1 MMMSYKSMTVCLDN
15 SAGSSRVLDFALNLA
30 AQKNAHLTGLHL
42 TYAPI
47 ILSDPY
53 AVWEP
58 MMLEWEE
65 SAQTKQ
71 EHVREKFIS
80 AAAKAGVSADFSA
93 YRSTDLQ
100 AVIAHARASDLTI
113 VGQRNL
119 GDSETDLGNNFPV
132 SFVLKLGRPVL
143 FIPTG
148 SQASPKFN
156 TIIVA
161 WDGGREATRAMA
173 DAMPFL
179 KLAERVKILSISER
193 TDDDHDLPDI
203 DIAAY
208 LAKHDVKVEIERNEN
223 VHIAPA
229 EWLLSK
235 AANCGADLLVMGAY
249 GHNRLT
255 ELILGG
261 VTRSVMRQMTL
272 PVLMSH

>member
-1 MMMSYKSMTVCLDN
+1 MSYKSMTVCLDN
-15 SAGSSRVLDFALNLA
+15 SAGSSRLLEFALTLA
-30 AQKNAHLTGLHL
+30 AQNNAHLTGLHL

-71 EHVREKFIS
+71 EHAREIFIS
-80 AAAKAGVSADFSA
+80 EAAKAGVSADFSA
-93 YRSTDLQ
+93 YRSTDLT

-113 VGQRNL
+113 VGQRNQ
-119 GDSETDLGNNFPV
+119 GDNEGDLGNNFPI
-132 SFVLKLGRPVL
+132 SFVLKLGRPIL
-143 FIPTG
+143 FFPYNDEVST
-148 SQASPKFN
+148 KFN

-179 KLAERVKILSISER
+179 KLAQQVKVLSISEHS
-193 TDDDHDLPDI
+193 DQDHDLPDI

-208 LAKHDVKVEIERNEN
+208 LAKHGVKVDIERNEN
-223 VHIAPA
+223 VQIAPA
-229 EWLLSK
+229 EWLLSR
-235 AANCGADLLVMGAY
+235 AADSAADLLVMGAY

-261 VTRSVMRQMTL
+261 VTRTVMRKMTL

>member
-1 MMMSYKSMTVCLDN
+1 MSYKSMTVCLDN
-15 SAGSSRVLDFALNLA
+15 SAGSSRLLEFALTLA
-30 AQKNAHLTGLHL
+30 AQNNAHLTGLHL

-71 EHVREKFIS
+71 EHIREKFIS
-80 AAAKAGVSADFSA
+80 EAAKAGVSADFSG
-93 YRSTDLQ
+93 YRSTDLD

-113 VGQRNL
+113 VGQRNQ
-119 GDSETDLGNNFPV
+119 GDNEGDLGNNFPI
-132 SFVLKLGRPVL
+132 SFVLKLGRPIL
-143 FIPTG
+143 FFPYNGEVST
-148 SQASPKFN
+148 KFN

-179 KLAERVKILSISER
+179 KLAQQVKVLSISEHS
-193 TDDDHDLPDI
+193 DKDHDLPDI

-208 LAKHDVKVEIERNEN
+208 LAKHGVKVDIERNEN

-229 EWLLSK
+229 EWLLSR
-235 AANCGADLLVMGAY
+235 AADSAADLLVMGAY

-261 VTRSVMRQMTL
+261 VTRSVMRKMTL

>member
-1 MMMSYKSMTVCLDN
+1 MSYKSMTVCLDN
-15 SAGSSRVLDFALNLA
+15 SAGSSRLLEFALTLA
-30 AQKNAHLTGLHL
+30 AQNNAHLTGLHL

-71 EHVREKFIS
+71 EHAREKFI
-80 AAAKAGVSADFSA
+80 AEAAKAGVNADFSA
-93 YRSTDLQ
+93 YRSTDLP

-113 VGQRNL
+113 VGQRNFA
-119 GDSETDLGNNFPV
+119 DSEGDLGNNFPI

-143 FIPTG
+143 FFPYNGVVST
-148 SQASPKFN
+148 KFN

-179 KLAERVKILSISER
+179 KLAQQVKVLSISEHS
-193 TDDDHDLPDI
+193 DEDHDLPDI

-208 LAKHDVKVEIERNEN
+208 LAKHKVKIELERNEN
-223 VHIAPA
+223 VQIAAA
-229 EWLLSK
+229 EWLLSR
-235 AANCGADLLVMGAY
+235 AASSGADLLVMGAY

-261 VTRSVMRQMTL
+261 VTRTVMRQMSL

>member
-1 MMMSYKSMTVCLDN
+1 MSYKSMTVCLDN
-15 SAGSSRVLDFALNLA
+15 SAGSSRLLEFALTLA
-30 AQKNAHLTGLHL
+30 AQNNAHLSALHL

-58 MMLEWEE
+58 MMMEWEE

-71 EHVREKFIS
+71 EHAREKFIS
-80 AAAKAGVSADFSA
+80 EAAKAGVSADFSA
-93 YRSTDLQ
+93 YRSTDLP

-113 VGQRNL
+113 VGQRNQ
-119 GDSETDLGNNFPV
+119 GDSEGDLGNNFPI

-143 FIPTG
+143 FFPYSGAGTT
-148 SQASPKFN
+148 KFN

-179 KLAERVKILSISER
+179 KLAQQVKVLSISEHS
-193 TDDDHDLPDI
+193 DEDHDLPDI

-208 LAKHDVKVEIERNEN
+208 LAKHHVKVEIERNDN
-223 VHIAPA
+223 VQIAPA
-229 EWLLSK
+229 EWLLSYAEK
-235 AANCGADLLVMGAY
+235 SGADLLVMGAY

-261 VTRSVMRQMTL
+261 VTRTIMRQMSL

>member
-1 MMMSYKSMTVCLDN
+1 MSYKSMTVCLDN
-15 SAGSSRVLDFALNLA
+15 SAGSVRLLDFALSLA
-30 AQKNAHLTGLHL
+30 AQNNAHLTGLHL

-71 EHVREKFIS
+71 EQAREKFIA

-93 YRSTDLQ
+93 YRSTDLR

-113 VGQRNL
+113 VGQRNQ
-119 GDSETDLGNNFPV
+119 GDDQGDLGNNFPM

-143 FIPTG
+143 FFPYIGNVST
-148 SQASPKFN
+148 KFN
-156 TIIVA
+156 SIIVA
-161 WDGGREATRAMA
+161 WDGGREAARAMA

-179 KLAERVKILSISER
+179 KLAQQVKILSISEHN
-193 TDDDHDLPDI
+193 DEDHDLPDI

-208 LAKHDVKVEIERNEN
+208 LAKHKVKVDIERNEN
-223 VHIAPA
+223 VQVAPA
-229 EWLLSK
+229 DWLLSR
-235 AANCGADLLVMGAY
+235 AADSGADLLVMGAY

-261 VTRSVMRQMTL
+261 VTRTVMRQMTL

>member
-1 MMMSYKSMTVCLDN
+1 MSYKSMTVCLDN
-15 SAGSSRVLDFALNLA
+15 SAGSSRLLEFAITLA
-30 AQKNAHLTGLHL
+30 AQHNAHLTGLHL

-71 EHVREKFIS
+71 AHARENFIS
-80 AAAKAGVSADFSA
+80 EAAKAGVNADFSS
-93 YRSTDLQ
+93 YRSTDLS

-113 VGQRNL
+113 VGQHNF
-119 GDSETDLGNNFPV
+119 GDSEGDLGNNFPI

-143 FIPTG
+143 FFPYNG
-148 SQASPKFN
+148 KASTKFE

-173 DAMPFL
+173 DAMPLL
-179 KLAERVKILSISER
+179 KLAQQVKVLSISEHS
-193 TDDDHDLPDI
+193 DEDHDLPDI

-208 LAKHDVKVEIERNEN
+208 LAKHHVKVEIERNEN
-223 VHIAPA
+223 IQIAA
-229 EWLLSK
+229 ADWLLSS
-235 AANCGADLLVMGAY
+235 AANSGADLMVMGAY

>member
-1 MMMSYKSMTVCLDN
+1 MSYKSMTVCLDN
-15 SAGSSRVLDFALNLA
+15 SAGSSRLLEFALTLA
-30 AQKNAHLTGLHL
+30 AQNNAHLTGLHL

-71 EHVREKFIS
+71 EHIREKFIS
-80 AAAKAGVSADFSA
+80 EAAKAGVSADFSG
-93 YRSTDLQ
+93 YRSTDLD

-113 VGQRNL
+113 VGQRNQ
-119 GDSETDLGNNFPV
+119 GDNEGDLGNNFPI
-132 SFVLKLGRPVL
+132 SFVLKLGRPIL
-143 FIPTG
+143 FFPYNGEVST
-148 SQASPKFN
+148 KFN

-179 KLAERVKILSISER
+179 KLAQQVKVLSISEHS
-193 TDDDHDLPDI
+193 DKDHDLPDI

-208 LAKHDVKVEIERNEN
+208 LARHSVKVDIERNEN

-229 EWLLSK
+229 EWLLSR
-235 AANCGADLLVMGAY
+235 AADSAADLLVMGAY

-261 VTRSVMRQMTL
+261 VTRSVMRKMTL

>member
-1 MMMSYKSMTVCLDN
+1 MSYKSMTVCLDN
-15 SAGSSRVLDFALNLA
+15 SAGSSRLLEFALTLA
-30 AQKNAHLTGLHL
+30 AQNNAHLTGLHL

-53 AVWEP
+53 AAWEP
-58 MMLEWEE
+58 TMYEWEE
-65 SAQTKQ
+65 SAETKQ
-71 EHVREKFIS
+71 KLARENFIS
-80 AAAKAGVSADFSA
+80 EAAKAGVNVDFCA
-93 YRSTDLQ
+93 YRNTDLR

-113 VGQRNL
+113 VSQRNQA
-119 GDSETDLGNNFPV
+119 DSEGDLGNNFPI

-143 FIPTG
+143 FVPYSGEVST
-148 SQASPKFN
+148 KFN

-161 WDGGREATRAMA
+161 WDGGREAARAMA

-179 KLAERVKILSISER
+179 KQARQVKVLSISEHS
-193 TDDDHDLPDI
+193 DEEHDFPDI

-208 LAKHDVKVEIERNEN
+208 LAKHDVKVDIERNEN

-229 EWLLSK
+229 EWLLAR
-235 AANCGADLLVMGAY
+235 AANHGADLLVMGAY

-261 VTRSVMRQMTL
+261 VTRTIMRKMSL

>member
-1 MMMSYKSMTVCLDN
+1 MSYKSMTVCLDN
-15 SAGSSRVLDFALNLA
+15 SAGSSRLLEFALTLA
-30 AQKNAHLTGLHL
+30 AQNNAHLTGLHL

-65 SAQTKQ
+65 SAQAKQ
-71 EHVREKFIS
+71 AQAREKFIS
-80 AAAKAGVSADFSA
+80 EAAKAGVNADFSA
-93 YRSTDLQ
+93 YRSTDLH
-100 AVIAHARASDLTI
+100 AVIAHARASDITI
-113 VGQRNL
+113 VGQRNQ
-119 GDSETDLGNNFPV
+119 GDSEGDLGSNFPI

-143 FIPTG
+143 FFPYNGEVST
-148 SQASPKFN
+148 KFN

-179 KLAERVKILSISER
+179 KQAQQVKVLSISEHA
-193 TDDDHDLPDI
+193 DEDHDFPDI

-208 LAKHDVKVEIERNEN
+208 LAKHGVKVDIEKNEN
-223 VHIAPA
+223 VNVAPA
-229 EWLLSK
+229 EWLLTR
-235 AANCGADLLVMGAY
+235 AANHGADMLVMGAY

-261 VTRSVMRQMTL
+261 VTRTVMRKMTL

>member
-1 MMMSYKSMTVCLDN
+1 MSYKSMMVCLDN
-15 SAGSSRVLDFALNLA
+15 SAGSSRLLEFALTLA
-30 AQKNAHLTGLHL
+30 AQNNAYLTGLHL

-71 EHVREKFIS
+71 EHAREKFIS
-80 AAAKAGVSADFSA
+80 EAAKAGVNADFSA
-93 YRSTDLQ
+93 YRSTDLH

-113 VGQRNL
+113 VGQRNQ
-119 GDSETDLGNNFPV
+119 GDSEGDLGNNFPI

-143 FIPTG
+143 FFPYNGEVST
-148 SQASPKFN
+148 KFN

-179 KLAERVKILSISER
+179 KLAQQVKVLSISEHS
-193 TDDDHDLPDI
+193 DKDHDLPDI

-208 LAKHDVKVEIERNEN
+208 LAKHGVKVDIERNEN

-229 EWLLSK
+229 EWLLSR
-235 AANCGADLLVMGAY
+235 AADSAADLLVMGAY

-261 VTRSVMRQMTL
+261 VTRSVMRKMTL

>member
-1 MMMSYKSMTVCLDN
+1 MSYKSMTVCLDN
-15 SAGSSRVLDFALNLA
+15 SAGSSRLRDFALCLA
-30 AQKNAHLTGLHL
+30 AQNNAHLTGLHL

-58 MMLEWEE
+58 MMAEWEK

-71 EHVREKFIS
+71 EEAREKFIS
-80 AAAKAGVSADFSA
+80 EAAKAGVNADFCA
-93 YRSTDLQ
+93 YRSTDLH

-119 GDSETDLGNNFPV
+119 SDSTSDLGNNFPI

-143 FIPTG
+143 FFPHTGDIPT
-148 SQASPKFN
+148 KFN

-179 KLAERVKILSISER
+179 KLAQRVKILSISEHS
-193 TDDDHDLPDI
+193 DEDHDLPDI

-223 VHIAPA
+223 VHVSPA
-229 EWLLSK
+229 EWLLERTT
-235 AANCGADLLVMGAY
+235 NCGADLLVMGAY

-261 VTRSVMRQMTL
+261 VTRTVMRQMTL
-272 PVLMSH
+272 PVIMSH

>member
-1 MMMSYKSMTVCLDN
+1 MSYKSMTVCLDN
-15 SAGSSRVLDFALNLA
+15 SAGSSRLLDFAINLA
-30 AQKNAHLTGLHL
+30 AQNNAHLMGLHL

-58 MMLEWEE
+58 MMVEWEA

-71 EHVREKFIS
+71 EHAREKFLS
-80 AAAKAGVSADFSA
+80 DTAKAGISADFSA
-93 YRSTDLQ
+93 YRSTDLH
-100 AVIAHARASDLTI
+100 AVIAHARVSDLTI
-113 VGQRNL
+113 VGQRNSS
-119 GDSETDLGNNFPV
+119 DSEGDLGNNFPV

-143 FIPTG
+143 FFPYSGDIST
-148 SQASPKFN
+148 KFN

-179 KLAERVKILSISER
+179 KLAQHVKVLSISEHS
-193 TDDDHDLPDI
+193 DEEHDLPDI

-208 LAKHDVKVEIERNEN
+208 LAKHNVRVEIERNEN
-223 VHIAPA
+223 VHVAAA
-229 EWLLSK
+229 EWLLSS
-235 AANCGADLLVMGAY
+235 ATNCGADLLVMGAY

-261 VTRSVMRQMTL
+261 VTRTVMRQMAL
-272 PVLMSH
+272 PILMSH

>member
-1 MMMSYKSMTVCLDN
+1 MSYKSITVCLDN
-15 SAGSSRVLDFALNLA
+15 SAASSRLLDFAITLT
-30 AQKNAHLTGLHL
+30 AQHDAHLTGLHM

-47 ILSDPY
+47 IFSDPY

-58 MMLEWEE
+58 MMMEWEE

-71 EHVREKFIS
+71 EHVRKTFI
-80 AAAKAGVSADFSA
+80 AASDKASVNSDFSA
-93 YRSTDLQ
+93 YRSTDLH

-113 VGQRNL
+113 VAQRNL
-119 GDSETDLGNNFPV
+119 GDSDGDMRNNFPI

-143 FIPTG
+143 FFPCTG
-148 SQASPKFN
+148 EVSTTFK
-156 TIIVA
+156 TIVIA

-179 KLAERVKILSISER
+179 KLAKQVKVLSISER
-193 TDDDHDLPDI
+193 IDEDHDLPDV

-208 LAKHDVKVEIERNEN
+208 LSKHNVKVEIERNEN
-223 VHIAPA
+223 VQIAPA
-229 EWLLSK
+229 EWLLQR
-235 AANCGADLLVMGAY
+235 AENCGADLLVMGAY

-261 VTRSVMRQMTL
+261 VTRTVMGQMTL